1 MAQVRRTVPLVIKQ
15 AARFRRLVDPTY
27 EELRKIKL
35 KPNMTPRE
43 KQIYRAKGIHVGEE
57 AGAITGMGAGVL
69 GAAALGKILTKTR
82 ALRHPKAIKAVSD
95 WVLPPALTYLGYAEG
110 AKKGKVLGERYA
122 RKKLKASGNGVWY
135 DDPLTRT
142 ERSPFDPIL
151 LAGALVP
158 RTVMTAVGE
167 KGSKRVARGIDSLA
181 DNAARLGKDIIGR
194 VRK

>member
-57 AGAITGMGAGVL
+57 AGAITGMGAGLL

-82 ALRHPKAIKAVSD
+82 VLRHPKAIKAVSD

-135 DDPLTRT
+135 DDPLTRK

-158 RTVMTAVGE
+158 RTVMEAVGE